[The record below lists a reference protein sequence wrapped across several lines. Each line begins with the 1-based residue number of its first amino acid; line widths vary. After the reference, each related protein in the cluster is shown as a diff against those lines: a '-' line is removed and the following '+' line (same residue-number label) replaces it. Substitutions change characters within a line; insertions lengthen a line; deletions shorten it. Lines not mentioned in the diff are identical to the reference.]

1 MKITPRQN
9 SLLFKILCQNGKL
22 RNQSKKEKVEHT
34 EEAGE
39 LPPRRYCGKYPGEDG
54 ELI

>member
-1 MKITPRQN
+1 M
-9 SLLFKILCQNGKL
+9 
-22 RNQSKKEKVEHT
+22 SKWKTKKSVKEKKVEHT
-34 EEAGE
+34 EAAGE

>member
-1 MKITPRQN
+1 MSIWKTKKSI
-9 SLLFKILCQNGKL
+9 
-22 RNQSKKEKVEHT
+22 KEKKKVAHT
-34 EEAGE
+34 EAAGE